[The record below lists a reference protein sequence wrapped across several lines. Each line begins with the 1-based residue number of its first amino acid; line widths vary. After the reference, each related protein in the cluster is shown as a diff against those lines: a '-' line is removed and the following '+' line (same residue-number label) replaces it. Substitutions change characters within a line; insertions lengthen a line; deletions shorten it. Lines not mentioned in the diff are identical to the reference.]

1 MTLNS
6 WGGGRFIEVEHILTF
21 LHYLDFSAHDENI
34 EASLFSDK
42 IFKKFLPELNL
53 GFWRLKN
60 VQLEPTIL

>member
-1 MTLNS
+1 M
-6 WGGGRFIEVEHILTF
+6 EHIFTF